1 MTVLPDVP
9 RTARER
15 ARAEITGEILAT
27 AREHLARDGAAAL
40 SLRAIARDL
49 GMVSS
54 AVYRYVPNRDALLTM
69 LIIDAYD
76 TVGAQVEQ
84 AAAACPRADYLGRFL
99 ATCRALRA
107 WALANPHEYALI
119 YGSPVPGYAA
129 PVDTIAPASRVPI
142 VLLSI
147 LFDLTADGAAAQAD
161 PVPPALAAG
170 IAPFREFAERA
181 RVRRSPAA
189 RARVVVVAARH
200 GLAGAVR
207 PPPQRR
213 RRGPGGTVRLLRP
226 PDAPGGH
233 RPRDGGRLM
242 GQADAERV
250 EFATRQAWR
259 DWLPCEPR
267 ILARGLRRL
276 LQEVGSRGRSGVRR
290 PHRGGA
296 LLRLD
301 RRHGTVGR

>member
-1 MTVLPDVP
+1 LFVATALGLRQTALVTVIPDVP

-27 AREHLARDGAAAL
+27 ARQHLARDGAAAL

-84 AAAACPRADYLGRFL
+84 AAAVCPRGDYTGRFL

-107 WALANPHEYALI
+107 WALLNPHEYALI

-129 PVDTIAPASRVPI
+129 PEDTIAPASRVPN

-147 LFDLTADGAAAQAD
+147 LFDQTADGLAVPRQ
-161 PVPPALAAG
+161 PLPPAVASS
-170 IAPFREFAERA
+170 IAPFREY
-181 RVRRSPAA
+181 
-189 RARVVVVAARH
+189 
-200 GLAGAVR
+200 AG
-207 PPPQRR
+207 
-213 RRGPGGTVRLLRP
+213 
-226 PDAPGGH
+226 
-233 RPRDGGRLM
+233 
-242 GQADAERV
+242 GQASD
-250 EFATRQAWR
+250 
-259 DWLPCEPR
+259 DL
-267 ILARGLRRL
+267 LARGLASWGTL
-276 LQEVGSRGRSGVRR
+276 L
-290 PHRGGA
+290 
-296 LLRLD
+296 
-301 RRHGTVGR
+301 GTVSLELFGHLHNVVEDDGAARSAFFDHQMAQTAIGLGLAEG

>member
-1 MTVLPDVP
+1 MLSFVATALNLRQTALVTVTPDVP

-27 AREHLARDGAAAL
+27 ARQHLARDGAAAL

-76 TVGAQVEQ
+76 AVGAQVEQ
-84 AAAACPRADYLGRFL
+84 AAAACPRDDYTGRFV

-147 LFDLTADGAAAQAD
+147 LFDQTDDGTAEPG
-161 PVPPALAAG
+161 PALPRAVATS
-170 IAPFREFAERA
+170 IAPFREFAGGRA
-181 RVRRSPAA
+181 SDDLLLR
-189 RARVVVVAARH
+189 
-200 GLAGAVR
+200 GLASWATLL
-207 PPPQRR
+207 
-213 RRGPGGTVRLLRP
+213 GTVSLELF
-226 PDAPGGH
+226 GH
-233 RPRDGGRLM
+233 LHNVVEEDES
-242 GQADAERV
+242 ERSA
-250 EFATRQAWR
+250 FFDHQMRQVAVG
-259 DWLPCEPR
+259 LG
-267 ILARGLRRL
+267 LAAG
-276 LQEVGSRGRSGVRR
+276 
-290 PHRGGA
+290 
-296 LLRLD
+296 
-301 RRHGTVGR
+301 